1 MTRFRTFIAS
11 SIGIALVA
19 GIPLVAGCGKMGK
32 DKGKA
37 EERQAIAVAVV
48 TADTG
53 TVIRS
58 TNLVGTLVGD
68 QQATVMPKVAG
79 RVTEIA
85 RREGSFVNAGDPILY
100 IVNDIPGMD
109 YKPGP
114 VLSPIDGVVGA
125 INVEV
130 GQSAAPGMPVATVAS
145 FSNRIR
151 VKAAV
156 SDADLPYVKVGAT
169 ADATISAI
177 PDQVFSGRVTRISPM
192 VDAASR
198 SATVEI
204 TLPNS
209 QRQLVPGMTASVRLV
224 VERREH
230 VVVVPLGALFATDR
244 TRAVTI
250 EGTTVRVRTI
260 QVGLVGDE
268 KAEIVSGINPGDKVA
283 TTGKERVQDG
293 ETVRPIEAK
302 SEARSPND
310 EGRTAGDTIGSR
322 QSSVVNP
329 VGGTR

>member
-1 MTRFRTFIAS
+1 MRLSHTIIAGS
-11 SIGIALVA
+11 MALA
-19 GIPLVAGCGKMGK
+19 LFAGCGARGG
-32 DKGKA
+32 KGKTEA
-37 EERQAIAVAVV
+37 RQAVAVAVV

-58 TNLVGTLVGD
+58 TNLVGTLVGE

-85 RREGSFVNAGDPILY
+85 RAEGSYVKAGDPILY

-114 VLSPIDGVVGA
+114 VLSPISGVVGKV
-125 INVEV
+125 NVEV

-145 FSNRIR
+145 YSDRIR
-151 VKAAV
+151 VRAAV
-156 SDADLPYVKVGAT
+156 SDADLPHVKTGTT
-169 ADATISAI
+169 AEVTISAI

-209 QRQLVPGMTASVRLV
+209 QHRLVPGMTASVRLV
-224 VERREH
+224 LERREH
-230 VVVVPLGALFATDR
+230 VVAVPLGALFATDR

-250 EGTTVRVRTI
+250 DGTTARVRTI

-268 KAEIVSGINPGDKVA
+268 KVEVVSGINPGDKVA

-293 ETVRPIEAK
+293 DVVRPIEAK
-302 SEARSPND
+302 SEVP
-310 EGRTAGDTIGSR
+310 AGDTIANR
-322 QSSVVNP
+322 QSPVANP
-329 VGGTR
+329 AGGTK

>member
-1 MTRFRTFIAS
+1 M
-11 SIGIALVA
+11 ALVLFA
-19 GIPLVAGCGKMGK
+19 GLPLVAGCGPTGK

-37 EERQAIAVAVV
+37 EQKQAVAVAVV

-58 TNLVGTLVGD
+58 TNLVGTLVGE
-68 QQATVMPKVAG
+68 QQVTIMPKVAG

-85 RREGSFVNAGDPILY
+85 RAEGSYVKAGDPVLY

-114 VLSPIDGVVGA
+114 VLSPISGVVGKV
-125 INVEV
+125 NVEV

-145 FSNRIR
+145 YASRIR

-156 SDADLPYVKVGAT
+156 SDADLPYVKVGAS

-209 QRQLVPGMTASVRLV
+209 QHRLVPGMTASVRLV

-230 VVVVPLGALFATDR
+230 VVTVPLGALFATDR
-244 TRAVTI
+244 TRAVAI
-250 EGTTVRVRTI
+250 DGTTARVRTI

-268 KAEIVSGINPGDKVA
+268 KAEVVSGINPGDKVA

-293 ETVRPIEAK
+293 ETVRPLEAQP
-302 SEARSPND
+302 AAP
-310 EGRTAGDTIGSR
+310 AADTLGTR
-322 QSSVVNP
+322 QSAIGNSR
-329 VGGTR
+329 GGTK

>member
-1 MTRFRTFIAS
+1 MTKLHRIITS
-11 SIGIALVA
+11 SLALVLA
-19 GIPLVAGCGKMGK
+19 AAVPFVAGCRPMG
-32 DKGKA
+32 KGKA
-37 EERQAIAVAVV
+37 EERQAVAVAVV

-58 TNLVGTLVGD
+58 TNLVGTLVGE
-68 QQATVMPKVAG
+68 QQVTVSPKVAG

-85 RREGSFVNAGDPILY
+85 RPEGSFVKAGDPILY
-100 IVNDIPGMD
+100 IVNDVPGMD

-114 VLSPIDGVVGA
+114 VLSPIDGVVGKV
-125 INVEV
+125 NVEV

-145 FSNRIR
+145 YSDRIR

-156 SDADLPYVKVGAT
+156 SDADLPYVKTGAA
-169 ADATISAI
+169 ADVSISAL
-177 PDQVFSGRVTRISPM
+177 PDQVFSGHVARVSPM

-204 TLPNS
+204 TLSND
-209 QRQLVPGMTASVRLV
+209 QHRLVPGMTASVRLV
-224 VERREH
+224 LERREH
-230 VVVVPLGALFATDR
+230 VVAVPLGALFATDR

-250 EGTTVRVRTI
+250 DGTTARVRVI

-293 ETVRPIEAK
+293 DVVRPIEAG
-302 SEARSPND
+302 AAPVQPAAD
-310 EGRTAGDTIGSR
+310 
-322 QSSVVNP
+322 SVRP
-329 VGGTR
+329 ESGTK

>member
-1 MTRFRTFIAS
+1 MKPTRTI
-11 SIGIALVA
+11 ITGLTALVLLA
-19 GIPLVAGCGKMGK
+19 GIPLLAGCGK
-32 DKGKA
+32 GKA
-37 EERQAIAVAVV
+37 KVEEKQAIAVAVA

-58 TNLVGTLVGD
+58 TNLVGTLVGE
-68 QQATVMPKVAG
+68 QQVTVMPKVAG

-85 RREGSFVNAGDPILY
+85 RAEGSFVKAGDPILY
-100 IVNDIPGMD
+100 IVNDVPGMD

-114 VLSPIDGVVGA
+114 VLSPIDGVVGKV
-125 INVEV
+125 NVEV

-156 SDADLPYVKVGAT
+156 SDADLPYVKAGAT
-169 ADATISAI
+169 ADISISAI

-204 TLPNS
+204 MLQND
-209 QRQLVPGMTASVRLV
+209 QHRLVPGMTASVRLV

-230 VVVVPLGALFATDR
+230 VVTVPLGALFATDR
-244 TRAVTI
+244 TRAI
-250 EGTTVRVRTI
+250 LIDGTTARVRTI

-268 KAEIVSGINPGDKVA
+268 KAEVVSGINPGDKVA

-293 ETVRPIEAK
+293 EKVRPVETKPA
-302 SEARSPND
+302 APTADTAANRRSP
-310 EGRTAGDTIGSR
+310 I
-322 QSSVVNP
+322 VNP
-329 VGGTR
+329 AGGTK

>member
-1 MTRFRTFIAS
+1 MMMRLTRTIIAGS
-11 SIGIALVA
+11 IALA
-19 GIPLVAGCGKMGK
+19 LLAGCGKMGK
-32 DKGKA
+32 GKGKTEA
-37 EERQAIAVAVV
+37 KQAVAVAVV

-58 TNLVGTLVGD
+58 TNLVGTLVGE
-68 QQATVMPKVAG
+68 QQVTVMPKVAG

-85 RREGSFVNAGDPILY
+85 RAEGSFVKAGDPILY

-114 VLSPIDGVVGA
+114 VLSPISGVVGKV
-125 INVEV
+125 NVEV

-145 FSNRIR
+145 YSDRIR

-156 SDADLPYVKVGAT
+156 SDADLPYVKTGAT
-169 ADATISAI
+169 ADISISAI
-177 PDQVFSGRVTRISPM
+177 PDQVFSGRVTRMSPI

-198 SATVEI
+198 SATVEV

-209 QRQLVPGMTASVRLV
+209 QHRLVPGMTASVRLV
-224 VERREH
+224 LERREH
-230 VVVVPLGALFATDR
+230 VVAVPLGALFATDR

-250 EGTTVRVRTI
+250 DGTTVHVRTV

-268 KAEIVSGINPGDKVA
+268 KAEVVSGINSGDKVA

-293 ETVRPIEAK
+293 ETVRPIEAGAAPSAAESGK
-302 SEARSPND
+302 K
-310 EGRTAGDTIGSR
+310 
-322 QSSVVNP
+322 
-329 VGGTR
+329 